1 MLRINLALGRRLLA
15 RTTQKEVSCM
25 RTASYLLNSTT
36 PPGQTPFPHACS
48 QPYPV
53 SFRPPPALES
63 LRFFSSKAA
72 NPPAAEA
79 HEFQA
84 ETRQLLDIVIHS
96 VYTDKEVC
104 KLFPFPSILHLP

>member
-1 MLRINLALGRRLLA
+1 MLRTNPTLSRRLLA
-15 RTTQKEVSCM
+15 RTTQNKVSCM
-25 RTASYLLNSTT
+25 RTASYLFNSSAPLGR
-36 PPGQTPFPHACS
+36 PPVPHACS

-53 SFRPPPALES
+53 NFRPTSAFES
-63 LRFFSSKAA
+63 LRFFSSKPA

-104 KLFPFPSILHLP
+104 KFFPFPSILHLS